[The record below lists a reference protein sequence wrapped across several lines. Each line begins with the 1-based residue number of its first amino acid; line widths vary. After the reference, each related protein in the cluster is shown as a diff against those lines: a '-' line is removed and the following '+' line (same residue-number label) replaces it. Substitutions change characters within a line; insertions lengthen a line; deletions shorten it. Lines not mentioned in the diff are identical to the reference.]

1 MRFKIET
8 SKINIIMK
16 IKNKNAK
23 VLMMSGN
30 KYEKT
35 ILKNILSQL
44 IEYELFS
51 CIAYISKII
60 AILCMT
66 SFQ

>member
-1 MRFKIET
+1 
-8 SKINIIMK
+8 MK

-60 AILCMT
+60 AMFYDCFSMT
-66 SFQ
+66 IIFV

>member
-1 MRFKIET
+1 
-8 SKINIIMK
+8 MK

-51 CIAYISKII
+51 CITYISKIYRMV
-60 AILCMT
+60 LCMT

>member
-1 MRFKIET
+1 
-8 SKINIIMK
+8 MK

-60 AILCMT
+60 AIWFCL
-66 SFQ
+66 

>member
-1 MRFKIET
+1 
-8 SKINIIMK
+8 MK

-35 ILKNILSQL
+35 ILKNI
-44 IEYELFS
+44 
-51 CIAYISKII
+51 CHN
-60 AILCMT
+60 
-66 SFQ
+66 

>member
-1 MRFKIET
+1 
-8 SKINIIMK
+8 MK
-16 IKNKNAK
+16 IKNKNSK

-51 CIAYISKII
+51 CIAYISKISYDSVYDFFS
-60 AILCMT
+60 MT
-66 SFQ
+66 IIFV